1 MTYMAIGM
9 EVKIVFCMYLIS
21 KDKWKAI
28 ALSWVI
34 LLSNRHLHRVGAVY
48 IRPDNDS

>member
-28 ALSWVI
+28 ALS
-34 LLSNRHLHRVGAVY
+34 VGDLAL
-48 IRPDNDS
+48 